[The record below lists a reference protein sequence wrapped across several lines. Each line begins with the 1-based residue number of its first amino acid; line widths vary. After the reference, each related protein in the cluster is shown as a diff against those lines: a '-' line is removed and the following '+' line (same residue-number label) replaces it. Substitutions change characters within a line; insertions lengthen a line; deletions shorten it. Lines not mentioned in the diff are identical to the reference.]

1 MLGDAI
7 DRLATRTVSAVLDRL
22 QDFPARVVL
31 WDGRELG
38 APAARARVV
47 VRVHDRRAWWRLVLD
62 LEMEFGELYREGR
75 LSVEGDLIGLMRAAF
90 RTREQFSLAAR
101 ILPRV
106 LVWGLQHNDPGAA
119 RKNAQHHYDVG
130 NEFYALWLDERMVY
144 TCAYFPQP
152 TDSLEDAQLAKLD
165 HVCRKL
171 ALRPGEQVVEAGC
184 GWGALALHMAR
195 WYGARVR
202 AYNVSREQILYAREQ
217 AEKQGLSER
226 VSFIEDDY
234 RNITG
239 RCDAFVSVGM
249 LEHVGLAHYPELR
262 RVIGRCLEPDGRGLV
277 HTIGRTRSGRLARW
291 IERRIFPNAHPP
303 TLSEMMGVFEPDFAV
318 LDVENLRRHY
328 ALTLRHWLSR
338 FDAHRERATELV
350 GPEQARTFQLYLAG
364 SVAAYEAGS
373 LELFQVL
380 FTRIDN
386 ARFPWTRAHVY
397 GAGTD
402 GFGPAAGGPGGA
414 L

>member
-1 MLGDAI
+1 
-7 DRLATRTVSAVLDRL
+7 
-22 QDFPARVVL
+22 
-31 WDGRELG
+31 
-38 APAARARVV
+38 
-47 VRVHDRRAWWRLVLD
+47 
-62 LEMEFGELYREGR
+62 
-75 LSVEGDLIGLMRAAF
+75 
-90 RTREQFSLAAR
+90 
-101 ILPRV
+101 
-106 LVWGLQHNDPGAA
+106 
-119 RKNAQHHYDVG
+119 
-130 NEFYALWLDERMVY
+130 
-144 TCAYFPQP
+144 
-152 TDSLEDAQLAKLD
+152 
-165 HVCRKL
+165 
-171 ALRPGEQVVEAGC
+171 
-184 GWGALALHMAR
+184 MAR

-217 AEKQGLSER
+217 AEKQGLAER

-234 RNITG
+234 RNVTG

-249 LEHVGLAHYPELR
+249 LEHVGLAHYPDLR
-262 RVIGRCLEPDGRGLV
+262 RVVDRCLEPDGRGLV

-338 FDAHRERATELV
+338 FEAHRERAIELV
-350 GPEQARTFQLYLAG
+350 GPEQARTFHLYLAG

-373 LELFQVL
+373 LELFQVV

-397 GAGTD
+397 GGGPD